1 MNCLLLI
8 TENFMLSSWGKRLA
22 ATNAATKGQRSVP
35 AVTSFYSKQHSVG
48 TVNSESLFKR
58 CQRQCLKVDI
68 LRSIRPYRLKIPRKI
83 PPMRTM
89 SSNGRYSA
97 VYLEIVPVVILLSL
111 FN

>member
-1 MNCLLLI
+1 MYCLLLI

-35 AVTSFYSKQHSVG
+35 ASAVTSFYSKQHSVG
-48 TVNSESLFKR
+48 TVNSESLLKR

-68 LRSIRPYRLKIPRKI
+68 LRSIRPYRLKIP
-83 PPMRTM
+83 PMRAM
-89 SSNGRYSA
+89 PSNGRYSA